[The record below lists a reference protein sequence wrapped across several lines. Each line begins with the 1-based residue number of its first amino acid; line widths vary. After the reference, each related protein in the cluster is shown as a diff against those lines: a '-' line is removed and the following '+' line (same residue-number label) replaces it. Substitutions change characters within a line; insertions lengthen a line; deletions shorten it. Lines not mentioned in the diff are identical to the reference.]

1 MKSLISVRLVCAI
14 VMAAMCAA
22 ATGQRPV
29 GATHENAPAAEAF
42 RVLPPADAEGPQIT
56 PYLLYQTQLAWDQDA
71 LRRER
76 WSQVKSEGDLL
87 RLRAELKKSLLEMI
101 GGLPVEK
108 ADLHATITGRIAG
121 NGFHIEKLIYQS
133 IPGFYVTALV
143 YVPENGDKV
152 HPAILVPAGHAANGK
167 DHYEALCQRRPCAD
181 ISSSAGTPS
190 GKANEVSSGMQ
201 RQRRAVTT

>member
-1 MKSLISVRLVCAI
+1 
-14 VMAAMCAA
+14 
-22 ATGQRPV
+22 
-29 GATHENAPAAEAF
+29 
-42 RVLPPADAEGPQIT
+42 
-56 PYLLYQTQLAWDQDA
+56 
-71 LRRER
+71 
-76 WSQVKSEGDLL
+76 
-87 RLRAELKKSLLEMI
+87 MI
-101 GGLPVEK
+101 GGLPTEK
-108 ADLHATITGRIAG
+108 TDLHATMAG
-121 NGFHIEKLIYQS
+121 TISVTGFHSEKLIYQS
-133 IPGFYVTALV
+133 LFGFYVTALV